1 MANLNLFDIFMWTIR
16 RNENDIVNMY
26 DTLSPMMQITTNGD
40 MLNFGYWDKDSTTP
54 LSAQNNLCDIV
65 AELTEFSSAKT
76 LVDVGSGLLGPAK
89 KWKNDYPGLKIFSI
103 NINYS
108 QLKNS
113 KNTPYDRILCL
124 NSTSRLLPFA
134 NNSVDRIIALESAQH
149 FKKLDEFINESKR
162 ILNSDGI
169 LVLAIPVVTEQVS
182 TIKDLGILSLTW
194 TSEHFTLEHVTSEIK
209 KSGFMIEVITMIG
222 QKVYP
227 PMADYYMENRESL
240 KKSILTKYPT
250 YVEKILFN
258 SIKKMKQVSE
268 NKIIDYALIKC
279 RL

>member
-1 MANLNLFDIFMWTIR
+1 MPNLNLFDIFMWTIR

-54 LSAQNNLCDIV
+54 LSAQNHLCDII
-65 AELTEFSSAKT
+65 AELTEFSSSKI

-89 KWKNDYPGLKIFSI
+89 KWKSDFPKINIFSI

-113 KNTPYDRILCL
+113 KNAFYDRIVCL
-124 NSTSRLLPFA
+124 NSTSRSLPFT

-169 LVLAIPVVTEQVS
+169 LVLAIPVITKRIS
-182 TIKDLGILSLTW
+182 TIKDLGILSFTW
-194 TSEHFTLEHVTSEIK
+194 TSEHFTLDHVTSVIK
-209 KSGFMIEVITMIG
+209 KSGFTIENIRMIG
-222 QKVYP
+222 ENVYT
-227 PMADYYMENRESL
+227 PMADYYIENRKSL
-240 KKSILTKYPT
+240 KKSILTKYPN

-258 SIKKMKQVSE
+258 SIRKMKQVSE
-268 NKIIDYALIKC
+268 DKIIDYALIKC

>member
-1 MANLNLFDIFMWTIR
+1 MPNLNLFDIFMWTIR

-54 LSAQNNLCDIV
+54 LSAQNHLCDII
-65 AELTEFSSAKT
+65 AELTEFSSSKI

-89 KWKNDYPGLKIFSI
+89 KWKSDFPKIKIFSI

-113 KNTPYDRILCL
+113 KNAFYDRIVCL
-124 NSTSRLLPFA
+124 NSTSRSLPFT

-169 LVLAIPVVTEQVS
+169 LVLAIPVITKRIS
-182 TIKDLGILSLTW
+182 TIKDLGILSFTW
-194 TSEHFTLEHVTSEIK
+194 TSEHFTLDHVTSVIK
-209 KSGFMIEVITMIG
+209 KSGFTIENIRMIG
-222 QKVYP
+222 ENVYT
-227 PMADYYMENRESL
+227 PMADYYIENRKSL
-240 KKSILTKYPT
+240 KKSILTKYPN

-258 SIKKMKQVSE
+258 SIRKMKQVSE
-268 NKIIDYALIKC
+268 DKIIDYALIKC

>member
-1 MANLNLFDIFMWTIR
+1 MANLNLFDIFMWTVR
-16 RNENDIVNMY
+16 RSENDIVNMY
-26 DTLSPMMQITTNGD
+26 DTLSPMMQVTTNGE
-40 MLNFGYWDKDSTTP
+40 MLNFGHWDKDSTTP
-54 LSAQNNLCDIV
+54 LSAQNHLCDIV
-65 AELTEFSSAKT
+65 AELSEFSNARN

-89 KWKNDYPGLKIFSI
+89 KWKTNFPEIKIFSI

-113 KNTPYDRILCL
+113 KNMPYDTIVCL

-134 NNSVDRIIALESAQH
+134 DNSVDRVVALESAQH

-162 ILNSDGI
+162 ILNPDGI

-182 TIKDLGILSLTW
+182 TIKDLGILSFTW
-194 TSEHFTLEHVTSEIK
+194 TSEHFTLDYVTSEIK
-209 KSGFMIEVITMIG
+209 KSGFTIENIRMIG
-222 QKVYP
+222 ENVYS
-227 PMADYYMENRESL
+227 PMADYYMDNRQSL
-240 KKSILTKYPT
+240 KKSILTKYPS

-258 SIKKMKQVSE
+258 SIRKMKQVSE

>member
-16 RNENDIVNMY
+16 RNENDVVNMY

-40 MLNFGYWDKDSTTP
+40 MLNFGYWDNSSTTP

-65 AELTEFSSAKT
+65 AELSEFSSART

-89 KWKNDYPGLKIFSI
+89 RWKNNFCTLNIFSL

-113 KNTPYDRILCL
+113 KNTSYDRIVCL
-124 NSTSRLLPFA
+124 NSTSRLLPFT

-149 FKKLDEFINESKR
+149 FKRLDKFISESQR
-162 ILNSDGI
+162 ILSSNGI
-169 LVLAIPVVTEQVS
+169 LTLAIPVVTEHVS

-194 TSEHFTLEHVTSEIK
+194 TSEHFTFDHVISI
-209 KSGFMIEVITMIG
+209 IEKLGLTIENTRMIG
-222 QKVYP
+222 KNVYT
-227 PMADYYMENRESL
+227 PMADYYMKNRESL
-240 KKSILTKYPT
+240 KKKILTEYPN
-250 YVEKILFN
+250 YAEKILFN
-258 SIKKMKQVSE
+258 SIRKMKQVSE
-268 NKIIDYALIKC
+268 NETIDYALIKC
-279 RL
+279 RV

>member
-1 MANLNLFDIFMWTIR
+1 MVNLNLFNIFLWTIR

-26 DTLSPMMQITTNGD
+26 DSLSPMMQITTNGD
-40 MLNFGYWDKDSTTP
+40 MLNFGHWDKVSTTP
-54 LSAQNNLCDIV
+54 LSAQNHLCDIV
-65 AELTEFSSAKT
+65 AELTEFNTAQT

-89 KWKNDYPGLKIFSI
+89 KWKNDFPEIKIFSI
-103 NINYS
+103 NINYL

-113 KNTPYDRILCL
+113 KNISYDRIVRL

-134 NNSVDRIIALESAQH
+134 NNSVDRIVALESAQH

-169 LVLAIPVVTEQVS
+169 LVLAIPVVTDEVS

-194 TSEHFTLEHVTSEIK
+194 TSEHFTLDHITSEIK
-209 KSGFMIEVITMIG
+209 KSGLNIEKIRMIG
-222 QKVYP
+222 ENVYS
-227 PMADYYMENRESL
+227 PMADYYIANRESL
-240 KKSILTKYPT
+240 KKNILTKYPN

-258 SIKKMKQVSE
+258 SIRKMKQVSE

-279 RL
+279 KI